1 MARPEETLEDHY
13 VDAFE
18 RNLGMQPQQR
28 MSRLVSRVDS
38 DENFTKTGDRFNA
51 DDLGTSDPEDIE
63 ERIPNTPDGFVER
76 KRRVGFLTPYHDA
89 KWLDDV
95 DEAKSL
101 SDASS
106 GVMQAMQAGHERK
119 KDKEIVRAALAS
131 AREGRTGEDTIAFD
145 TTNRRIAVDSH
156 DYYSLSMTTA
166 PTGDAGLTLSK
177 LIEGKTK
184 LDAAEVDD
192 DMGEATWVC
201 SADDIGQLLRDPHLT
216 SSDFAVVRALQA
228 GEINSFMG
236 FTFVRYNALPVTAGV
251 RSNIAFRKKALVYKR
266 RQLTTAR
273 IGQRADKSYNW
284 QAYYKG
290 IHGAARRYDEG
301 VLEVLCKVTT

>member
-18 RNLGMQPQQR
+18 RNLGMSPQQKT
-28 MSRLVSRVDS
+28 SRLVAHVDS

-63 ERIPNTPDGFVER
+63 DRIPNTPDGFVER

-119 KDKEIVRAALAS
+119 KDAEIVRAAFAA
-131 AREGRTGEDTIAFD
+131 AREGRTGEDSVAFD
-145 TTNRRIAVDSH
+145 TTNRRILVDSH
-156 DYYSLSMTTA
+156 DYYSLGLSTA
-166 PTGDAGLTLSK
+166 PTGDAGLTISK

-192 DMGEATWVC
+192 DMGPATWVC
-201 SADDIGQLLRDPHLT
+201 SADDIGQLLRDPLINST
-216 SSDFAVVRALQA
+216 DTALVRALQA
-228 GEINSFMG
+228 GEINHFMG
-236 FTFVRYNALPVTAGV
+236 FNFVKYNRLPVTGGV
-251 RSNIAFRKKALVYKR
+251 RSNLCFRKKALVYKR

-273 IGQRADKSYNW
+273 ISQRADKSYNW

-301 VLEVLCKVTT
+301 VIECLVKVTT